1 MGTVGG
7 RAYDGDMEMR
17 TLGKTGLDVSVLGYG
32 CAPVAFLKADQAAAG
47 KMVEALLDQGI
58 NFIDTATSYPGS
70 HDFIGNHLAHRRK
83 DFVVVSKCGQKLA
96 GVDAPAWSPEVI
108 TASVDQ
114 ALQKMKV
121 EKIDVMLLHSCDL
134 KTLQADDAIEA
145 LVKARDAGK
154 IAHVG
159 YSGDN
164 EAAAFAA
171 RLPDIA
177 VIETSINIVDQK
189 NIDMVLP
196 VAVENNVG
204 IIAKRPIA
212 NACWKS
218 LDDQKGM
225 YKSYVATYTD
235 RLAKMQITPAD
246 LGFDGEASEVWPQ
259 IALRF
264 TLDQPGVTTA
274 IVGTTKQENAEANL
288 AYAAKGPLPEHV
300 IARIRAAFKRAD
312 SSGQWLGLT

>member
-1 MGTVGG
+1 M
-7 RAYDGDMEMR
+7 
-17 TLGKTGLDVSVLGYG
+17 SVLGFG
-32 CAPVAFLKADQAAAG
+32 CAPVAFLKSDPEQAA
-47 KMVEALLDQGI
+47 KMIEALLDQGI
-58 NFIDTATSYPGS
+58 NFIDTATVYPGS
-70 HDFIGNHLAHRRK
+70 HDFIGKYLSHRRK
-83 DFVVVSKCGQKLA
+83 DFVLVSKCGQKIA
-96 GVDAPAWSPEVI
+96 GVDAAAWSPQVI
-108 TASVDQ
+108 SASVDQ

-121 EKIDVMLLHSCDL
+121 DQIDVMLLHTCDL
-134 KTLQADDAIEA
+134 KTLRADDAIEA

-154 IAHVG
+154 IGHVG
-159 YSGDN
+159 YSGDD

-177 VIETSINIVDQK
+177 VIETSVNIVDQK

-212 NACWKS
+212 NACWKD
-218 LDDQKGM
+218 LADQQGM
-225 YKSYVATYTD
+225 YKSYAATYTD

-246 LGFDGEASEVWPQ
+246 LGFDGQASEVWPQ

-264 TLDQPGVTTA
+264 TLSQPGVTTA

-288 AYAAKGPLPEHV
+288 AYAAQGPLPDHV
-300 IARIRAAFKRAD
+300 IARLRAAFKRAD
-312 SSGQWLGLT
+312 PSGQWLGLT